1 MAINWNYN
9 KEVEKPTFKAIP
21 VGNYRCRIES
31 AEEKQS
37 KAGNDMIEIK
47 LAISGHKSHIWFY
60 LVFFPEGL
68 DKAGNPLKNITDRNL
83 ASIYDTFGITEGSLN
98 AAEWV
103 GKVGGVKIKHE
114 MREGSP
120 EAKVHYFLN
129 KAQQV
134 SLPAWIEVSDAPV
147 DQSAPKSISE
157 DEIVWND

>member
-9 KEVEKPTFKAIP
+9 KEVEKPSFKAIP
-21 VGNYRCRIES
+21 VGSYRCRIES
-31 AEEKQS
+31 AEEKKS
-37 KAGNDMIEIK
+37 KAGNDMIEIN
-47 LAISGHKSHIWFY
+47 LSISGYSSHIWFY

-83 ASIYDTFGITEGSLN
+83 ASIYDTFGIAEGSLN

-103 GKVGGVKIKHE
+103 GRVGGVKIKHE
-114 MREGSP
+114 MRDGAA

-134 SLPAWIEVSDAPV
+134 ALPSWVEVGDSPSGYTKPV
-147 DQSAPKSISE
+147 TES
-157 DEIVWND
+157 EIVWNE